1 MDHLLKRQQGHS
13 EVSEK
18 YGLQREQAHLFR
30 DGAWGRLIRTEK
42 PGEPGG
48 APAGGVISRAV
59 SEAGSG
65 SGGQKKKKKKNPCK
79 LEATLAIGTECCC
92 QGKKCCYR
100 ENQEQTEVNRT
111 GQDPPTCPASSLPGI
126 VRSSHTGPVVVQ
138 DHNQQPWTRH

>member
-65 SGGQKKKKKKNPCK
+65 SGGQKKKKKKIPVNWKQLLLLGPSAAARGRSV
-79 LEATLAIGTECCC
+79 ATVKIRNK
-92 QGKKCCYR
+92 QK
-100 ENQEQTEVNRT
+100 
-111 GQDPPTCPASSLPGI
+111 
-126 VRSSHTGPVVVQ
+126 
-138 DHNQQPWTRH
+138 